1 MLIPIPIP
9 IQKLIVKNLKCDA
22 EEAGYVF
29 FSFNFFFCLMA
40 SYYILQP
47 LRDGVGAMLG
57 DTPTLFLWTMAA
69 MFAVNPIFSM
79 VMARIPRQRLVP
91 VIYRFFMINLV
102 IFIVG
107 FKAIGMD
114 SGQEIV
120 GTARLIPS
128 IFFVWVSIFNLFA
141 MSLFWSVMADR
152 FTGAQGR
159 RLFGFIGAGGT
170 LGQMAGSAI
179 AIRLVHLLGATNL
192 IFISIVL
199 LEFSIH
205 WRPSIDDVIR
215 DQQLADKK
223 SADRGEKKESPKP
236 WTGVLLVLKSPYIFG
251 ICCYLLL
258 YAFTSSFIYF
268 QRQMVVADVFK
279 TPADKVS
286 FFSWMSLISS
296 GGTLLVQLFVTGR
309 LISALGLVFSL
320 SLVPAFTSIG
330 FVALALH
337 PGLILLSLFDA
348 VRKMLNFAIARP
360 SREILFTVVSKE
372 DKYIAKNFVDTF
384 VYRAG
389 DSLASFAFTGIK
401 SLQLGVQA
409 YSWAA
414 VPFSLLWWLVAA
426 ALARTQRKKQ
436 EVQEAVL
443 AQVEAEETSEIGFN
457 TNPTASDEDTAN

>member
-1 MLIPIPIP
+1 MLIPIPAP
-9 IQKLIVKNLKCDA
+9 IRKLIEKNLKCDQ

-47 LRDGVGAMLG
+47 LRDETGVMLG
-57 DTPTLFLWTMAA
+57 DTPTLFLWTMAV
-69 MFAVNPIFSM
+69 MFLVNPIFSM
-79 VMARIPRQRLVP
+79 VMARIPRPRLVP
-91 VIYRFFMINLV
+91 VIYRFFMVNLLLFV
-102 IFIVG
+102 IG
-107 FKAIGMD
+107 FKMIGAA
-114 SGQEIV
+114 SGEAQLV
-120 GTARLIPS
+120 GDARLIPS
-128 IFFVWVSIFNLFA
+128 IFFVWVSVFNLFA

-159 RLFGFIGAGGT
+159 KFFGFIGAGGT
-170 LGQMAGSAI
+170 LGQMAGSTI
-179 AIRLVHLLGATNL
+179 ATLLVPHLGATNL
-192 IFISIVL
+192 MFISILL
-199 LEFSIH
+199 LEISVH
-205 WRPSIDDVIR
+205 WRPSIEDVIR
-215 DQQLADKK
+215 EQKAAQTKATG
-223 SADRGEKKESPKP
+223 SSETETPKP
-236 WTGVLLVLKSPYIFG
+236 WTGLLLVFKSPYIFG

-268 QRQMVVADVFK
+268 QKQVVVGDVFK
-279 TPADKVS
+279 TREDRVA
-286 FFSWMSLISS
+286 FFGAMNFIAS

-309 LISALGLVFSL
+309 LISALGLIFSL
-320 SLVPAFTSIG
+320 SLVPAFTCLG
-330 FVALALH
+330 FVGLALQ

-401 SLQLGVQA
+401 GLNLGAQA

-414 VPFSLLWWLVAA
+414 VPFSCLWVAVAA
-426 ALARTQRKKQ
+426 TLAKAQRKKQ
-436 EVQEAVL
+436 EAQEAAL
-443 AQVEAEETSEIGFN
+443 ARVALEEKGEIGIAPAAEETSK
-457 TNPTASDEDTAN
+457 P

>member
-1 MLIPIPIP
+1 MRQLIE
-9 IQKLIVKNLKCDA
+9 KNLKCDR

-29 FSFNFFFCLMA
+29 FSFTFFFCLMA

-69 MFAVNPIFSM
+69 MFTVNPLFSM
-79 VMARIPRQRLVP
+79 LMARIPRQRLVP
-91 VIYRFFMINLV
+91 VIYRFFIANLV
-102 IFIVG
+102 LFIVG
-107 FKAIGMD
+107 FKAVGMD

-120 GTARLIPS
+120 GPGRLVPS
-128 IFFVWVSIFNLFA
+128 VFFVWVSIFNLFA

-159 RLFGFIGAGGT
+159 KFFGFIGAGGT
-170 LGQMAGSAI
+170 LGQMAGSAL
-179 AIRLVHLLGATNL
+179 AVRLVHSLGATNL
-192 IFISIVL
+192 IFVSILL
-199 LEFSIH
+199 LELSIH
-205 WRPSIDDVIR
+205 WRPSIDDVVR
-215 DQQLADKK
+215 EQQTADSKEAG
-223 SADRGEKKESPKP
+223 SASKTDKPKP
-236 WTGVLLVLKSPYIFG
+236 WTGVLLVLRSPYIFG
-251 ICCYLLL
+251 ICGYLLL

-279 TPADKVS
+279 TNEDKTN
-286 FFSWMSLISS
+286 FFAKMNLISS
-296 GGTLLVQLFVTGR
+296 AGTLLVQLFITGR
-309 LISALGLVFSL
+309 LISSMGLIFSL
-320 SLVPAFTSIG
+320 SLVPAFTCIG
-330 FVALALH
+330 FVVLALK

-348 VRKMLNFAIARP
+348 LRKMLNFAIARP

-401 SLQLGVQA
+401 ALELGGQA

-414 VPFSLLWWLVAA
+414 VPFALVWWGVAA
-426 ALARTQRKKQ
+426 SLAVAQRKKQ
-436 EVQEAVL
+436 EAQEAAL
-443 AQVEAEETSEIGFN
+443 AEVEAAKQAEAVEPG
-457 TNPTASDEDTAN
+457 

>member
-1 MLIPIPIP
+1 MLFLPIPIE
-9 IQKLIVKNLKCDA
+9 KLIVKNLKCDR

-47 LRDGVGAMLG
+47 LRDGVGSILG

-79 VMARIPRQRLVP
+79 VMAKIPRQRLVP
-91 VIYRFFMINLV
+91 VIYRFFITNLLLFV
-102 IFIVG
+102 VG
-107 FKAIGMD
+107 FKVIGMD

-120 GTARLIPS
+120 GNARIIPS

-179 AIRLVHLLGATNL
+179 ASGLVKFVGATNL
-192 IFISIVL
+192 IFISILL
-199 LEFSIH
+199 LEFSVH
-205 WRPSIDDVIR
+205 WRPSIDDVVR
-215 DQQLADKK
+215 DQQVADS
-223 SADRGEKKESPKP
+223 SAAGSAEKKESPKP
-236 WTGVLLVLKSPYIFG
+236 WTGVMLVLKSPYIFG

-279 TPADKVS
+279 SPAEKVD
-286 FFSWMSLISS
+286 FFSKMNLISS
-296 GGTLLVQLFVTGR
+296 GGTLFVQLFVTGR

-320 SLVPAFTSIG
+320 SLVPAFTSVG
-330 FVALALH
+330 FIALALY

-360 SREILFTVVSKE
+360 SREILFTVVSKD

-401 SLQLGVQA
+401 NLKLGGQA

-414 VPFSLLWWLVAA
+414 VPFSLLWFSVAA
-426 ALARTQRKKQ
+426 ALAVAQRKKQ
-436 EVQEAVL
+436 EVQEAAL
-443 AQVEAEETSEIGFN
+443 ARVEAEEKGEIGFN
-457 TNPTASDEDTAN
+457 TTPTPSDEDTAN

>member
-1 MLIPIPIP
+1 MYLPLPIE
-9 IQKLIVKNLKCDA
+9 KLIVKNLKCDRV
-22 EEAGYVF
+22 EAGYVF

-47 LRDGVGAMLG
+47 LRDGVGAILG

-79 VMARIPRQRLVP
+79 VMAKIPRQRLVP
-91 VIYRFFMINLV
+91 VIYRFFIANLLLFV
-102 IFIVG
+102 VG

-120 GTARLIPS
+120 GNMRLIPS

-179 AIRLVHLLGATNL
+179 ASRAVHLLGATNL
-192 IFISIVL
+192 IFISILL
-199 LEFSIH
+199 LEFSVH

-215 DQQLADKK
+215 DQQVADGSAAGSDTKK
-223 SADRGEKKESPKP
+223 QSPKP
-236 WTGVLLVLKSPYIFG
+236 WTGVLLVFRSPYIFG

-279 TPADKVS
+279 TPADKVD
-286 FFSWMSLISS
+286 FFSKMNLISS

-320 SLVPAFTSIG
+320 SLVPAFTSLG
-330 FVALALH
+330 FIALALN

-348 VRKMLNFAIARP
+348 FRKMLNFAIARP
-360 SREILFTVVSKE
+360 SREILFTVVSKD

-401 SLQLGVQA
+401 SLNLGGQA

-414 VPFSLLWWLVAA
+414 VPFSLLWWGVAA
-426 ALARTQRKKQ
+426 ALALTQRKKQ
-436 EVQEAVL
+436 EAQEAAL
-443 AQVEAEETSEIGFN
+443 ARVEEETQSPIGFS
-457 TNPTASDEDTAN
+457 TNPTPSDEDTAN